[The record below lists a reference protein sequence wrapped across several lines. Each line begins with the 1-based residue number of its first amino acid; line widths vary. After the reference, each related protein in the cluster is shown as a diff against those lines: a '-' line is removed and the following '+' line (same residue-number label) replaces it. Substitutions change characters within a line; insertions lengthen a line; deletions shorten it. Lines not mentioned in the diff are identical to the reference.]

1 MPRIVKGSKQ
11 RRVVVVPHRP
21 WLRYALLAGVLT
33 AAAVGFGFGYLDA
46 AGEFATTS
54 ADNQQMA
61 LELTNAQDELQ
72 GLRSQVVISGRTS
85 IMDQRANEEVQETI
99 NSLRERVIQLEQDV
113 MFYRQVMTPELAEP
127 GLIIAEF
134 TVHPAELAGAYR
146 YRAVFRQAG
155 AGDRE
160 LKGKVQINVAGTR
173 AGEKVLLPLQE
184 LVFDAQTVNTELN
197 FRYFQN
203 IEGELALPAD
213 FQPAQVEIRAES
225 MEPQQRKLEKLFN
238 WTVTEV

>member
-1 MPRIVKGSKQ
+1 MPGVVKGSKQ
-11 RRVVVVPHRP
+11 QRMVVVPHRP
-21 WLRYALLAGVLT
+21 WLRYTLLAGVVT
-33 AAAVGFGFGYLDA
+33 AAALGFGFGYLDA
-46 AGEFATTS
+46 ADEFATTS

-61 LELTNAQDELQ
+61 LELADARDELL
-72 GLRSQVVISGRTS
+72 GLRSQVVISDRTS

-99 NSLRERVIQLEQDV
+99 NSLRQRIMQLEQDV
-113 MFYRQVMTPELAEP
+113 MFYRQVMTPELADP

-134 TVHPAELAGAYR
+134 TVQPTDSPDTYR

-160 LKGKVQINVAGTR
+160 LKGKVQIDVAGTR

-184 LVFDAQTVNTELN
+184 LVSGAETVNTVLN

-203 IEGELALPAD
+203 IEGELVVPAD
-213 FQPAQVEIRAES
+213 FLPAQVEIRAES

-238 WTVTEV
+238 WTVAEG

>member
-1 MPRIVKGSKQ
+1 MPGVVKGSKQ
-11 RRVVVVPHRP
+11 QHMVVVPHRP

-33 AAAVGFGFGYLDA
+33 AAALGFGFGYLDA
-46 AGEFATTS
+46 ADEFATTS

-61 LELTNAQDELQ
+61 LELADARDELQ
-72 GLRSQVVISGRTS
+72 GLRSQVVISDRTS

-99 NSLRERVIQLEQDV
+99 NSLRQRIMQLEQDV

-134 TVHPAELAGAYR
+134 TVQPTDLPDTYR

-160 LKGKVQINVAGTR
+160 LKGKVQIDVAGTR

-184 LVFDAQTVNTELN
+184 LVSGAETVNTVLN

-203 IEGELALPAD
+203 IEGELVVPAD
-213 FQPAQVEIRAES
+213 FLPTQVEIRAES

-238 WTVTEV
+238 WTVAEG

>member
-1 MPRIVKGSKQ
+1 MSGVVKGSKQ
-11 RRVVVVPHRP
+11 QRMVVVPYRP
-21 WLRYALLAGVLT
+21 WLRYALLAGVLIS
-33 AAAVGFGFGYLDA
+33 AAAGFAFGYLDTA
-46 AGEFATTS
+46 DEFATTS

-61 LELTNAQDELQ
+61 LELADAQDELQ

-99 NSLRERVIQLEQDV
+99 NSLRQRVMQLEQDV
-113 MFYRQVMTPELAEP
+113 MFYRQVMTPELAEL

-134 TVHPAELAGAYR
+134 TVQPTDLPDTYR

-160 LKGKVQINVAGTR
+160 LKGKVQIDVAGTR
-173 AGEKVLLPLQE
+173 AGERVLLPLQE
-184 LVFDAQTVNTELN
+184 LVSGVETVNTVLN

-203 IEGELALPAD
+203 IEGELVVPAD
-213 FQPAQVEIRAES
+213 FQPTQVEIRAES

-238 WTVTEV
+238 WTVAEG

>member
-1 MPRIVKGSKQ
+1 MPGVVKGSKQ
-11 RRVVVVPHRP
+11 QRMVVVPYRP
-21 WLRYALLAGVLT
+21 WIRYALLAGVLT
-33 AAAVGFGFGYLDA
+33 AAALGFAFGYFDA
-46 AGEFATTS
+46 ANEFATTS

-61 LELTNAQDELQ
+61 LELADAQDELQ
-72 GLRSQVVISGRTS
+72 GLRSQVVMSGRTS

-99 NSLRERVIQLEQDV
+99 NSLRQRVMQLEQDV

-134 TVHPAELAGAYR
+134 TVRPTDLPDNYR

-160 LKGKVQINVAGTR
+160 LKGKVQIDVAGMR

-184 LVFDAQTVNTELN
+184 FVSGTETVNTILN

-203 IEGELALPAD
+203 IEGELVVPAD
-213 FQPAQVEIRAES
+213 FLPMQVEIRAES

-238 WTVTEV
+238 WTVAEG

>member
-1 MPRIVKGSKQ
+1 MPGVVKGSKQ
-11 RRVVVVPHRP
+11 QRMVVVPHRP

-33 AAAVGFGFGYLDA
+33 VAVVGFAFGYLDA
-46 AGEFATTS
+46 ADGFATTS

-61 LELTNAQDELQ
+61 LELADARDELQ

-99 NSLRERVIQLEQDV
+99 NSLRQRVMQLEQDV

-134 TVHPAELAGAYR
+134 TVQPTDLPDTYR

-160 LKGKVQINVAGTR
+160 LKGKVQIDVAGTR
-173 AGEKVLLPLQE
+173 AGENVLLPLQE
-184 LVFDAQTVNTELN
+184 LVSGAETVNTMLN

-203 IEGELALPAD
+203 IEGELVVPAD
-213 FQPAQVEIRAES
+213 FLPTQVEIRAES
-225 MEPQQRKLEKLFN
+225 VEPQQRKLEKLFN
-238 WTVTEV
+238 WTVAEG

>member
-1 MPRIVKGSKQ
+1 MPGVVKGSKQ
-11 RRVVVVPHRP
+11 QRMVVVPYRP
-21 WLRYALLAGVLT
+21 WIRYALLTGVLT
-33 AAAVGFGFGYLDA
+33 AAAVGFAFGYLDA
-46 AGEFATTS
+46 ADEFTTTS

-61 LELTNAQDELQ
+61 LELADAQEEVQ
-72 GLRSQVVISGRTS
+72 GLRSQVVISDRTS

-99 NSLRERVIQLEQDV
+99 NSLRQRVMQLEQDV

-134 TVHPAELAGAYR
+134 TVQPTDLPDTYR

-160 LKGKVQINVAGTR
+160 LKGKVQIDVVGTR
-173 AGEKVLLPLQE
+173 TGEKVLLPLQE
-184 LVFDAQTVNTELN
+184 LVPDAEVVNTVLN

-203 IEGELALPAD
+203 IEGELVLPAG
-213 FQPAQVEIRAES
+213 FLPVQVEIRAES
-225 MEPQQRKLEKLFN
+225 MEPQQRNLEKLFN
-238 WTVTEV
+238 WAVEEG

>member
-1 MPRIVKGSKQ
+1 MPGVVKGSKQ
-11 RRVVVVPHRP
+11 QRMVVVPHRP
-21 WLRYALLAGVLT
+21 WLRYAFLCGALI
-33 AAAVGFGFGYLDA
+33 AAAIGFAFGYLDA
-46 AGEFATTS
+46 AEEFATTS
-54 ADNQQMA
+54 ADNQQLA
-61 LELTNAQDELQ
+61 LELADTRDELQ
-72 GLRSQVVISGRTS
+72 RLRSQVAISGRTS

-99 NSLRERVIQLEQDV
+99 NSLRQRVMQLEQDV

-134 TVHPAELAGAYR
+134 TVQPSNLPATYH

-160 LKGKVQINVAGTR
+160 LKGKVQIDVMGTR
-173 AGEKVLLPLQE
+173 AGEKVLLPLQD
-184 LVFDAQTVNTELN
+184 LVFGVETVNTVLN

-203 IEGELALPAD
+203 IEGELVLPAD
-213 FQPAQVEIRAES
+213 FQPMQVEIRAES

-238 WTVTEV
+238 WTVEER